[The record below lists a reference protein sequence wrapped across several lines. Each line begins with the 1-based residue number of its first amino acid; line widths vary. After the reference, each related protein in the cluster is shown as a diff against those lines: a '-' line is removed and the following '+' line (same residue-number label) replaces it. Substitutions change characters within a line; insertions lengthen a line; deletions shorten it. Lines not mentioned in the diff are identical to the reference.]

1 MDGAPLA
8 LLLSRASVIREV
20 ESARPGAPVVPAGRP
35 RRPRRP
41 RVPRTRT
48 ALAGAL
54 HRAAEALTPH
64 VDCEAGTQ
72 AG

>member
-35 RRPRRP
+35 RRPR
-41 RVPRTRT
+41 VPRTRT